1 MEYIAHRKN
10 SIEDLKQSNL
20 AYGVEVDIRSFGNKL
35 ILNHDPY
42 LNGDDFEEW
51 LTHYRHGTLIL
62 NVKEEGLEARLIELM
77 TSYKIDHYF
86 FLDQSFPFLI
96 KWANLGLR
104 KSAVRFSE
112 YEPIELALNLKG
124 KIDWVWVDCFTHC
137 PLDKNTYSQLKNANF
152 KICLV
157 SPELQGR
164 SDEAEIIKIH
174 QNFRSNDI
182 VVDAICTK
190 KPETWMALDINE
202 HQS

>member
-10 SIEDLKQSNL
+10 SIEDLKKSNF
-20 AYGVEVDIRSFGNKL
+20 AYGVEIDIRTFGNRL

-42 LNGDDFEEW
+42 SDGENFDEW

-62 NVKEEGLEARLIELM
+62 NVKEEGLEARLIDLM
-77 TSYKIDHYF
+77 KLHNIDRYF
-86 FLDQSFPFLI
+86 FLDQSFPFMM
-96 KWANLGLR
+96 KWSNLGLK

-112 YEPIELALNLKG
+112 YETIELALNLRG
-124 KIDWVWVDCFTHC
+124 CIDWVWVDCFTRC
-137 PLDKNTYSQLKNANF
+137 PLDRNAYAKLKDANF

-164 SDEAEIIKIH
+164 FDDSEIIKTH

-190 KPETWMALDINE
+190 KPETWIALDSNE

>member
-10 SIEDLKQSNL
+10 TIDDLKQSNPSF
-20 AYGVEVDIRSFGNKL
+20 GVEIDIRTFGEKL

-42 LNGDDFEEW
+42 LNGDNLEEW
-51 LTHYRHGTLIL
+51 IKHYCHGTLIL
-62 NVKEEGLEARLIELM
+62 NVKEEGLEARLIDLM
-77 TSYKIDHYF
+77 KLHQIDDYF
-86 FLDQSFPFLI
+86 FLDQSFPFII
-96 KWANLGLR
+96 KWSNLGIK

-124 KIDWVWVDCFTHC
+124 QVDWVWIDCFTRC
-137 PLDKNTYSQLKNANF
+137 PLDIDAYIQLKDANF

-164 SDEAEIIKIH
+164 FDDLEIIKMH
-174 QNFRSNDI
+174 QNLQFNNI

-190 KPETWMALDINE
+190 KPETWIALDSNE

>member
-10 SIEDLKQSNL
+10 SIEDLKQSNS
-20 AYGVEVDIRSFGNKL
+20 AYGVEIDIRTFGDKL

-42 LNGDDFEEW
+42 LDGDNFEEW
-51 LTHYRHGTLIL
+51 LTYYRHGTLIL
-62 NVKEEGLEARLIELM
+62 NIKEEGLERRLIDLM
-77 TSYKIDHYF
+77 KLHKIDQYF
-86 FLDQSFPFLI
+86 FLDQSFPFMI
-96 KWANLGLR
+96 KWSNLGL
-104 KSAVRFSE
+104 KNSAVRFSE

-124 KIDWVWVDCFTHC
+124 RIDWVWVDCFTQC
-137 PLDKNTYSQLKNANF
+137 PLDQNTYSQLKDANF

-164 SDEAEIIKIH
+164 FDELEIVKIH
-174 QNFRSNDI
+174 QNFRSNNI

-190 KPETWMALDINE
+190 MPETWIALDSNE

>member
-10 SIEDLKQSNL
+10 SIEDLKQSNS
-20 AYGVEVDIRSFGNKL
+20 AYGVEIDIRTFGDKL

-42 LNGDDFEEW
+42 LDGDNFEEW

-62 NVKEEGLEARLIELM
+62 NVKEEGLESRLIDLM
-77 TSYKIDHYF
+77 KYHKIDQYF
-86 FLDQSFPFLI
+86 FLDQSFPFMI
-96 KWANLGLR
+96 KWSNLGLK

-112 YEPIELALNLKG
+112 YEPIQLALNLKDR
-124 KIDWVWVDCFTHC
+124 IDWVWVDCFTQC
-137 PLDKNTYSQLKNANF
+137 PLDKKSYSQLKDANF

-164 SDEAEIIKIH
+164 FDEFEIVKIH
-174 QNFRSNDI
+174 QNFRSNNI

-190 KPETWMALDINE
+190 MPETWIALDSNE
-202 HQS
+202 RQS